1 MVALVDVLEPVL
13 VLEDDLHLV
22 GDLHL
27 EDVLRLVLHLVLVPM
42 RASVIMAEIDL
53 MVVTLEDLHLR
64 PVLSLPTGLQ
74 PLVDHPFLA
83 APDPD
88 DQGSMDPLADQAQEA
103 DLALLEDL
111 VQEADLDLSE
121 DLAQEAD
128 LDLLADPDQEADLD
142 PLADLDL
149 VVEMAVQDSGAVLA
163 DQVLL
168 VLPLPDLVKILVEDV
183 ETVASR
189 APNPVLVVLV
199 PMALL
204 QLTGRTPKD
213 RPCSINSKVPTGTN
227 SVREDSGTST
237 TQSGQRSANVLVSL
251 GIQQIVTNSTSATGT
266 NGWRNTPSMCS
277 LAPSF

>member
-1 MVALVDVLEPVL
+1 MDPTVSLVALVDVLEPVL

-27 EDVLRLVLHLVLVPM
+27 EDVLRLVLHLGLVPM

-74 PLVDHPFLA
+74 PLVDHLFLA

-88 DQGSMDPLADQAQEA
+88 DLGSMDPLADQAQEA

-111 VQEADLDLSE
+111 VQEADLDL
-121 DLAQEAD
+121 LV
-128 LDLLADPDQEADLD
+128 DPDQEEDLH
-142 PLADLDL
+142 PLADLAL
-149 VVEMAVQDSGAVLA
+149 VVVMAAQDLGAGLA
-163 DQVLL
+163 GQVPL

-204 QLTGRTPKD
+204 QLTGRTLKD
-213 RPCSINSKVPTGTN
+213 RPCSTNSKVPTGTN

-266 NGWRNTPSMCS
+266 NGWKNTPSMCS

>member
-1 MVALVDVLEPVL
+1 MDPTVSLVALVDVLEPVL

-22 GDLHL
+22 VDLHL

-53 MVVTLEDLHLR
+53 MVVTLEDLHLQ

-83 APDPD
+83 ASDPD
-88 DQGSMDPLADQAQEA
+88 DQDSMDPLADQAQEA

-111 VQEADLDLSE
+111 VQEADLDL
-121 DLAQEAD
+121 LV
-128 LDLLADPDQEADLD
+128 DPDQEEDLH
-142 PLADLDL
+142 PLADLAL
-149 VVEMAVQDSGAVLA
+149 VVVMAAQDLGAGLA
-163 DQVLL
+163 GQVPL

-266 NGWRNTPSMCS
+266 NGWKNTPSMCS

>member
-1 MVALVDVLEPVL
+1 MDLTVSLVALVDVQEAVL
-13 VLEDDLHLV
+13 VVLVQDDQHLT
-22 GDLHL
+22 DLHL
-27 EDVLRLVLHLVLVPM
+27 EDVPHLVDDLHLVLVLM
-42 RASVIMAEIDL
+42 RASVIMAEIDS
-53 MVVTLEDLHLR
+53 MVVTLEDLHLL
-64 PVLSLPTGLQ
+64 PELSLPTDLQ
-74 PLVDHPFLA
+74 PSADHPFPA
-83 APDPD
+83 ASDPD
-88 DQGSMDPLADQAQEA
+88 DLDSMDPLADQ
-103 DLALLEDL
+103 
-111 VQEADLDLSE
+111 VQEVDLDLSE

-227 SVREDSGTST
+227 SVRVDSGTST
-237 TQSGQRSANVLVSL
+237 TQSDQRFANVLVSL
-251 GIQQIVTNSTSATGT
+251 GIPQIVTNSTSATGT
-266 NGWRNTPSMCS
+266 NGWKNTPSMCS

>member
-64 PVLSLPTGLQ
+64 PVLSLPTDLQ
-74 PLVDHPFLA
+74 PLVGHPFLA
-83 APDPD
+83 ASDPD

-111 VQEADLDLSE
+111 VQEADLDL
-121 DLAQEAD
+121 LV
-128 LDLLADPDQEADLD
+128 DPDQEEDLH
-142 PLADLDL
+142 PLADLALVVVMAAQDL
-149 VVEMAVQDSGAVLA
+149 VAGLA
-163 DQVLL
+163 GQVPL

-204 QLTGRTPKD
+204 QLTGRTLKD
-213 RPCSINSKVPTGTN
+213 RPCSTNSKVPTGTN

-237 TQSGQRSANVLVSL
+237 TQSGPRSANVLVSL

-266 NGWRNTPSMCS
+266 NGWKNTPSMCS

>member
-1 MVALVDVLEPVL
+1 MDPTVSLVALVDVLEPVL

-27 EDVLRLVLHLVLVPM
+27 EDVLRLVLHLVHVPM

-111 VQEADLDLSE
+111 VQEADLDL
-121 DLAQEAD
+121 LV
-128 LDLLADPDQEADLD
+128 DPDQEEDLHL
-142 PLADLDL
+142 LADLALAVVMAAQDL
-149 VVEMAVQDSGAVLA
+149 GAG
-163 DQVLL
+163 QVPL

-204 QLTGRTPKD
+204 QLTGRTLKD
-213 RPCSINSKVPTGTN
+213 RPCSTNSKVPTGTN

-266 NGWRNTPSMCS
+266 NGWKNTPSMCS

>member
-1 MVALVDVLEPVL
+1 MDPTVSLVALVDVLEPVL

-27 EDVLRLVLHLVLVPM
+27 EDVLRLVLHLGLVPM

-53 MVVTLEDLHLR
+53 LVVTLEDLHLR

-74 PLVDHPFLA
+74 PLVDHLFLA

-111 VQEADLDLSE
+111 VQEADLDL
-121 DLAQEAD
+121 LV
-128 LDLLADPDQEADLD
+128 DPDQEEDLHL
-142 PLADLDL
+142 LADLAL
-149 VVEMAVQDSGAVLA
+149 VVVMAAQDLGAG
-163 DQVLL
+163 QVPL

-227 SVREDSGTST
+227 SVRVDSGTST
-237 TQSGQRSANVLVSL
+237 TQSDQRFANVLVSL
-251 GIQQIVTNSTSATGT
+251 GIPQIVTNSTSATGT
-266 NGWRNTPSMCS
+266 NGWKNTPSMCS